1 MFDTSNISDLDSIR
15 LHIVEDNRRFATI
28 WAIVQFIYGAFC
40 LFMSFYQEN
49 YRKCRY
55 IYLALMAVAAVAFL
69 LAQVLAKKLPYTVYF
84 SMMFNYTGLLGASIL
99 IARVLLNSG
108 ASTVMIFASVLIFPI
123 MFVNN
128 TLLNIMLAGADIL
141 AAVLLLHGAIPAEVY
156 GWCITT
162 LAIFITMGVTFAH
175 FINKAR
181 FERYV
186 FAESAV
192 QLAASNAKI
201 AELQTKYAY
210 YDQMTG
216 LKNRRAYSEHV
227 DKLKN
232 DLPGDCFVIIVD
244 INGLKRMNDALGHA
258 AGDEL
263 IVGTADC
270 LVRSFKET
278 DSVYRL
284 GGDEFCIISNGTE
297 EEIGNS
303 LSKLKANGAAWKGQ
317 YVNGISVSCGSA
329 SSNEFSDVDSMIKAA
344 DRRMYDFKKAYYEAA
359 EQERDK

>member
-1 MFDTSNISDLDSIR
+1 
-15 LHIVEDNRRFATI
+15 
-28 WAIVQFIYGAFC
+28 
-40 LFMSFYQEN
+40 MSFYQEN

-128 TLLNIMLAGADIL
+128 TLLNIILAGADIL

-216 LKNRRAYSEHV
+216 LKNRRAYSENV

-258 AGDEL
+258 AGD
-263 IVGTADC
+263 GT
-270 LVRSFKET
+270 RSSTSVPCVSLTTCFRSGTIIRYNTCKKSEKE
-278 DSVYRL
+278 
-284 GGDEFCIISNGTE
+284 
-297 EEIGNS
+297 
-303 LSKLKANGAAWKGQ
+303 
-317 YVNGISVSCGSA
+317 
-329 SSNEFSDVDSMIKAA
+329 
-344 DRRMYDFKKAYYEAA
+344 
-359 EQERDK
+359 